1 MRKGLEE
8 DCLTINAGKNGMT
21 KNLINEINFQL
32 EKRGKVKVRMLR
44 SFRNKDKNELA
55 VELSGKIDGRLVNV
69 KGFVITFERC

>member
-1 MRKGLEE
+1 MSKGSDE
-8 DCLTINAGKNGMT
+8 DCLTINAGKNGTT

-55 VELSGKIDGRLVNV
+55 RELSGKVDGKLVNI